1 MLEENNI
8 MVGILILNYNN
19 WEDTINCIESVEEY
33 NTASIK
39 YIIIDNGSTREG
51 TIEAL
56 DDYLSKTFVGEYK
69 KVSEN
74 NNGDKTL
81 PYITFLTS
89 KTNDG
94 YARGNNKGLRL
105 AYNDDEIDDIMILNN
120 DILFIQ
126 DIIPMLLK
134 KRSGIDDCGIISP
147 ILYGRDGRT
156 IDHNCARKSVQPS
169 TLILAYLV
177 FYQDLFGILSRDME
191 KRLIIKKIKDF
202 KTYDRI
208 EVELPSGSCML
219 ISKSLMQKIGGF
231 DPHTFLY
238 YEEDILYSKLKDK
251 SKKNYLD
258 TGCKCI
264 HLGACSTSK
273 TPSAF
278 ALTKQFESSI
288 YYLENYC
295 NLSCVQKILLGIG
308 KRLFRLKLKMIS
320 ILKK

>member
-1 MLEENNI
+1 
-8 MVGILILNYNN
+8 MVGIIILNYNN

-33 NTASIK
+33 NTAPIK

-56 DDYLSKTFVGEYK
+56 DEYLSKRFDGKYK

-156 IDHNCARKSVQPS
+156 IDHNCARKNVNPWI
-169 TLILAYLV
+169 LIHAYLF
-177 FYQDLFGILSRDME
+177 FYRDFFWIQSYGSKCQIMLKHNPE
-191 KRLIIKKIKDF
+191 LMQKEIIEI
-202 KTYDRI
+202 
-208 EVELPSGSCML
+208 ELPSGSCML
-219 ISKSLMQKIGGF
+219 MSKSLMQDIDGF

-238 YEEDILYSKLKDK
+238 YEENILYSKLKK
-251 SKKNYLD
+251 ICKKNYLD